1 MVKRTRF
8 KFLFVCS
15 VVVGAL
21 MASMITQVQ
30 FTQPAAAATQKVDRL
45 QGSDRYATAVAISKA
60 GYANGAS
67 TVYLASG
74 ENYADALS
82 AAPAASLA
90 GGPLLL
96 TRAKSLPPSTAA
108 EIKRLKPK
116 SVVIVGGDGAVS
128 GSVWNAVKKIVPSL
142 KRIGGK
148 DRFETSR
155 LIVNSMGTTSG
166 TALIATGW
174 DYPDALAASAAA
186 GARDGFVV
194 LVPGKD
200 KKEPAAVREL
210 LKKRAVTDII
220 IAGGSAVVSSGIES
234 SLKGIATVTRAGGSD
249 RYATA
254 VAVNKVAFDAAASRA
269 FIATGMG
276 YADALTGAAL
286 AGSLG
291 APLYASRSNCVP
303 NAAYDDFAS
312 RLAVN
317 QVTLLGGTGVLNNSV
332 AQLKTCGSVN
342 DAATKKASEQA
353 LLKKLNALLPTLK
366 GVHNVT
372 VRELVGMK
380 RTVSV
385 RGGNRDEP
393 ASSIKLFALYGALK
407 RIEQG
412 KLYYST
418 ELSSGVTLSQCM
430 HALIHVSDNYCHTDL
445 LHLMGNDNLNAQFAR
460 EGYTGT
466 HYAGNWKGTYYS
478 YKTSTTNDM
487 TALLQ
492 KLYNGTLL
500 NKSNSTY
507 MINLLKTQIYR
518 MSLPSGLP
526 PGVVQASK
534 PGEMW
539 ISSGMVQTSAAIVYA
554 PKGAYTLAIMGH
566 NGSTDPSLAAI
577 SKLVYEH
584 FNGAFSKTATF
595 AVQQMA
601 TKHSAKLRSSPGG
614 SAIATI
620 PAGAYAEVEAGVRL
634 WYHVKVNGKTGYMSS
649 ADLKNRY

>member
-1 MVKRTRF
+1 
-8 KFLFVCS
+8 
-15 VVVGAL
+15 
-21 MASMITQVQ
+21 MITQVYLA
-30 FTQPAAAATQKVDRL
+30 QPADAATQKVDRL
-45 QGSDRYATAVAISKA
+45 QGSDRYATAVAVSKA
-60 GYANGAS
+60 GYANGAE
-67 TVYLASG
+67 VAYLASG

-82 AAPAASLA
+82 AAPAAALA

-96 TRAKSLPPSTAA
+96 TRTKSLPASTAA
-108 EIKRLKPK
+108 ELKRLKPK
-116 SVVIVGGDGAVS
+116 SVVIVGADGAVS
-128 GSVWNAVKKIVPSL
+128 GTVWNAVKKIVPNM
-142 KRIGGK
+142 KRVGGK

-155 LIVNSMGTTSG
+155 LIVESMGATSG
-166 TALIATGW
+166 AAFIATGW

-186 GARDGFVV
+186 GARKGFVV

-200 KKEPAAVREL
+200 KKEPTAVRNL
-210 LKKRAVTDII
+210 LTKRAVTDIV
-220 IAGGSAVVSSGIES
+220 IAGGTSVVSSGIEA
-234 SLKGIATVTRAGGSD
+234 SLKGIATVTRAGGGD
-249 RYATA
+249 RYGTA
-254 VAVNKVAFDAAASRA
+254 VAVNKASFDAAATRA
-269 FIATGMG
+269 FVATGSG

-286 AGSLG
+286 AGTLG
-291 APLYASRSNCVP
+291 APLYTSRSSCIP
-303 NAAYDDFAS
+303 DAAFADFAS
-312 RLAVN
+312 RLNVN

-332 AQLKTCGSVN
+332 AQLKTCGSAN
-342 DAATKKASEQA
+342 DAATKKASEEA
-353 LLKKLNALLPTLK
+353 LLKKLNALLPSLK

-372 VRELVGMK
+372 VRELGGLK

-393 ASSIKLFALYGALK
+393 ASSIKIFALYGALK

-418 ELSSGVTLSQCM
+418 KLPSGYTLAQCM
-430 HALIHVSDNYCHTDL
+430 RAMIHVSDNYCHTDL
-445 LHLMGNDNLNAQFAR
+445 LQLMGNNNLNAQFAS

-466 HYAGNWKGTYYS
+466 HYAGTWKGTYYS

-492 KLYNGTLL
+492 RLYNGMLL

-507 MINLLKTQIYR
+507 MISLLKEQIYR

-534 PGEMW
+534 PGELW

-584 FNGAFSKTATF
+584 FNGAFSKTASF
-595 AVQQMA
+595 AVQQMVTA
-601 TKHSAKLRSSPGG
+601 HSAKLRSSAGG